1 MRSRSCRDCRATK
14 PAMRCAILGFT
25 LGILLLQQQ
34 SSLLPWPA
42 LAGLLIVAGLVVVLL
57 RRSGS
62 KRWQTTLKIF
72 CGALLGWSWAT
83 LLAWQAL
90 ERQLSPALEEQEL
103 VVVGVVSSLPS
114 QSDYGERFQFR
125 IEQLVSPGYSV
136 GELPAK
142 VLLSWN
148 EAKDAQPGSPAP
160 APGERWQLTVRLRR
174 PHGLANPHGFDYEV
188 WLLEQGLGASGSIR
202 LGRPGQTGVFPN
214 RRLQAFVFS
223 LANCI
228 EWVRGQLRS
237 GIQRALPN
245 QNGAGII
252 AALVIGEQGGIT
264 AADWQL
270 FARTGI
276 NHLVAISGLHISML
290 AGLGYR
296 CMLHLWRHSF
306 YTRGA
311 LPLLI
316 PAQKMA
322 ALFSVLVALAYVALA
337 GFGVPAQRAL
347 VMIAVVAVALWSGRR
362 FAASQILSLAL
373 LVVLVLDPWAV
384 LWPGFWLS
392 FAAVGLIFFVSPGAT
407 AAVPTNPTAGPA
419 NRLTDW
425 LTGLRAAA
433 RIQYAITLGLVPL
446 TLLLFNQIS
455 LISPLANALAI
466 PVVSVLITP
475 LALLGSLMPGL
486 PGDWILQ
493 LSVWLLQG
501 LLLALRWLSEVSW
514 AVWQA
519 PRPPLW
525 MALYALVGV
534 LWSLM
539 PRAWPWRWGGLL
551 TWLPLLL
558 NAPVNPPKGEFSV
571 TALDIGQGMALL
583 IETAGHRL
591 LYDTG
596 PAYSPSS
603 DAGSRVIYPYLKARG
618 LNHLDGLLISHND
631 NDHSG
636 GAISLMQQLQ
646 IDWVVSSLEL
656 NAPVVRMAGQTSRH
670 LRCQAGQH
678 WVWDGVDFEI
688 LHPTASVYASD
699 KWHSNA
705 RSCTLKISLGNH
717 SILLAGDIEA
727 ITENELVHSH
737 SQQLASTVLL
747 APHHGSAT
755 SSTKAF
761 LQAVHPQWA
770 IFQLGYHNRYHHPHP
785 AVWQRYADFGI
796 ERLRSDDS
804 GALTLHFGQAVQIEE
819 YRRTHPRYWYPVLPA
834 APSTPSAHADSVE
847 PP

>member
-1 MRSRSCRDCRATK
+1 
-14 PAMRCAILGFT
+14 MRCAILGFT

-34 SSLLPWPA
+34 SGLLPWPLLAGLIA
-42 LAGLLIVAGLVVVLL
+42 LAGLGVVLV
-57 RRSGS
+57 RRLGSGAG
-62 KRWQTTLKIF
+62 RTLLKIF
-72 CGALLGWSWAT
+72 CGALLGWSWAS

-90 ERQLSPALEEQEL
+90 ERQLAPVLEEQDL
-103 VVVGVVSSLPS
+103 VVIGVVSSLPS
-114 QSDYGERFQFR
+114 QSDYGERFQFQ
-125 IEQLVSPGYSV
+125 IEQLVSPGHSV
-136 GELPAK
+136 GDLPRK

-148 EAKDAQPGSPAP
+148 EANGAQSSAPMP

-188 WLLEQGLGASGSIR
+188 WLLEQGLGASGSVR
-202 LGRPGQTGVFPN
+202 LGRAGQLGAFPN
-214 RRLQAFVFS
+214 RRLQAFV
-223 LANCI
+223 LAPANCI
-228 EWVRGQLRS
+228 EWVRSQLRA
-237 GIQRALPN
+237 GIQQALPD
-245 QNGAGII
+245 QSGAGII

-296 CMLHLWRHSF
+296 CMLYLWRHSF
-306 YTRGA
+306 YTRRE

-322 ALFSVLVALAYVALA
+322 ALFSVLIALAYVALA

-347 VMIAVVAVALWSGRR
+347 VMIAVVALALWSGRR
-362 FAASQILSLAL
+362 LAASQILALAL
-373 LVVLVLDPWAV
+373 LVVVVLDPWAV

-392 FAAVGLIFFVSPGAT
+392 FAAVGLIFFVSPGAGS
-407 AAVPTNPTAGPA
+407 AAPTQATPGPA
-419 NRLTDW
+419 SRLTGW
-425 LTGLRAAA
+425 LAGLREAA
-433 RIQYAITLGLVPL
+433 RVQYAITLGLVPL

-466 PVVSVLITP
+466 PVVSALVTP

-493 LSVWLLQG
+493 ASVWILQLLLQ
-501 LLLALRWLSEVSW
+501 ALRWLSEVSW

-519 PRPPLW
+519 PRPPVW
-525 MALYALVGV
+525 MALCALAGV
-534 LWSLM
+534 LWSLA
-539 PRAWPWRWGGLL
+539 PRGWPWRWGGLL

-558 NAPVNPPKGEFSV
+558 NAPVSPAKGEFSV

-583 IETAGHRL
+583 VETAGHRL

-596 PAYSPSS
+596 PAYSPTS

-618 LNHLDGLLISHND
+618 IRHLDGLLISHHD

-646 IDWVVSSLEL
+646 IDWVLSSLDL
-656 NAPVVRMAGQTSRH
+656 NTPVVRAAQQTSQH

-678 WVWDGVDFEI
+678 WVWDGIDFEL
-688 LHPTASVYASD
+688 LHPTPSVYASD
-699 KWHSNA
+699 KWRSNA
-705 RSCTLKISLGNH
+705 RSCTLKISRGAQ

-727 ITENELVHSH
+727 TQENELVHSDP
-737 SQQLASTVLL
+737 QALASTVLL

-755 SSTKAF
+755 SSTNVF
-761 LQAVHPQWA
+761 LQAVHPRWA
-770 IFQLGYHNRYHHPHP
+770 IFQFGYHNRYHHPHP
-785 AVWQRYADFGI
+785 AVWQRYADLGI
-796 ERLRSDDS
+796 ERLRNDDS
-804 GALTLHFGQAVQIEE
+804 GALTLYFGQTLRIEE
-819 YRRTHPRYWYPVLPA
+819 YRRRHPRYWYPAVSA
-834 APSTPSAHADSVE
+834 AHSAHSASVE